1 MKYDSQN
8 NIILKDKIK
17 KKTKRRR
24 RRRWFGEG
32 WIEKKNTKH
41 YSNE

>member
-17 KKTKRRR
+17 KKLKEEEEED
-24 RRRWFGEG
+24 GLVKAEL
-32 WIEKKNTKH
+32 KKKH
-41 YSNE
+41 KILL

>member
-17 KKTKRRR
+17 KKKTKRRR

-32 WIEKKNTKH
+32 
-41 YSNE
+41 